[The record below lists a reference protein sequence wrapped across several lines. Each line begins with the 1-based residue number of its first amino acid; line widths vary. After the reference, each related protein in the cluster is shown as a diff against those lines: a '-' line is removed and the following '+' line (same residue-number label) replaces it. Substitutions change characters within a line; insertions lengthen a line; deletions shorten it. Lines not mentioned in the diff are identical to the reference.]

1 MLKLYFEG
9 KYFGQ
14 HIMWSYGLV
23 ATAHIFRIRA
33 TNLLYAYTCH
43 RPSQIPY
50 VEIAKQQPSNL
61 VCDVFF
67 CDFSELHKRPIFNG
81 TISQES
87 RECVPTFFFFFAKKS
102 EDSGIGAGTFKS
114 TRPLGVSPESRLHE
128 PTGAQ
133 TLCQSW
139 ASFRSVI
146 GPRTLLSSGSSPDS
160 RFQRLI

>member
-1 MLKLYFEG
+1 M
-9 KYFGQ
+9 
-14 HIMWSYGLV
+14 

-43 RPSQIPY
+43 QPSQIPY
-50 VEIAKQQPSNL
+50 VEVAKQQPSNL

-81 TISQES
+81 TNSQES
-87 RECVPTFFFFFAKKS
+87 RECVPTFFFFLQRKARTRELELVRS
-102 EDSGIGAGTFKS
+102 KS